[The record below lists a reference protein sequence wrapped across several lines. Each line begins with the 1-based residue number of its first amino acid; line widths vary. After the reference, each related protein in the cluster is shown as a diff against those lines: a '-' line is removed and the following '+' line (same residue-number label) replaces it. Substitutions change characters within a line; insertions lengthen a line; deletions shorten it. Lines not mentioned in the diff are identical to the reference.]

1 MKVYLDHGATTPV
14 DKEVVKAIAP
24 YYTSKFG
31 NASSLHEFGQ
41 KAKEAL
47 ENAREVIAKKLNS
60 DPKEIVFTGSGSES
74 DNLAIKGVAYASKD
88 KGNHIITSKIE
99 HPAVLETCKA
109 LEKEGF
115 NVTYISVDKE
125 GFVDIE
131 ELKKSITNKTIL
143 VSIMHANNEIGTIIP
158 IEKIGNICKEKNIY
172 FHTDAVQSFTKVPI
186 DVKKMNID
194 LLSLSAHKIH
204 GPKGIGALF
213 VKNGT
218 KIQKIIHGG
227 HQENNKRAGTEN
239 IPGIVGFAKA
249 VELANEE
256 HIDYMA
262 KLRDKL
268 IENLE
273 KISNSQLNGPRGN
286 KRLCNNVNFSF
297 HFIEGESALLRLD
310 MKGIAVS
317 TGSACSS
324 QSLTPSHVLTA
335 IGLKPEIAHGSLRFT
350 LGRENTEK
358 EIDYVLKVLPK
369 IVEELREI
377 SPLAPKR

>member
-14 DKEVVKAIAP
+14 DKEVVKAMLP
-24 YYTSKFG
+24 YYTKDFG
-31 NASSLHEFGQ
+31 NASSLHQFGQ

-47 ENAREVIAKKLNS
+47 ENARDVIAKKLNAE
-60 DPKEIVFTGSGSES
+60 PKEIIFTGSGSES
-74 DNLAIKGVAYASKD
+74 DNLAIKGVAYANKD
-88 KGNHIITSKIE
+88 RGNHIITSKIE
-99 HPAVLETCKA
+99 HPAILETCKS

-115 NVTYISVDKE
+115 NVTYLGVDKE
-125 GFVDIE
+125 GFVNLE

-143 VSIMHANNEIGTIIP
+143 VSIMHANNEIGTIEP
-158 IEKIGNICKEKNIY
+158 IEEIGRICKEKKVY

-186 DVKKMNID
+186 DVKKID
-194 LLSLSAHKIH
+194 VDLVSISAHKIH

-213 VKNGT
+213 IKKGT
-218 KIQKIIHGG
+218 KIQKIIYGG
-227 HQENNKRAGTEN
+227 HHENDKRAGTEN

-249 VELANEE
+249 VELTNEE
-256 HIDYMA
+256 HITYMT

-268 IENLE
+268 IASFE
-273 KISNSQLNGPRGN
+273 KVPNSQLNGPKGN
-286 KRLCNNVNFSF
+286 KKLCNNVNFSF

-335 IGLKPEIAHGSLRFT
+335 IGLRPEIAHGSLRLT

-369 IVEELREI
+369 IVEGLRRI

>member
-1 MKVYLDHGATTPV
+1 MKVYLDHGATTPT
-14 DKEVVKAIAP
+14 DKEVVKAMMP
-24 YYTSKFG
+24 YLTKDFG
-31 NASSLHEFGQ
+31 NASSLHQFGQ
-41 KAKEAL
+41 KSKEAL
-47 ENAREVIAKKLNS
+47 EYSREIIAKKLNAE
-60 DPKEIVFTGSGSES
+60 PKEIIFTGSGSES
-74 DNLAIKGVAYASKD
+74 DNLAIKGVAYANKD
-88 KGNHIITSKIE
+88 KGNHIITSRIE

-115 NVTYISVDKE
+115 SVTYLNVDKE
-125 GFVDIE
+125 GFIDLE
-131 ELKKSITNKTIL
+131 ELKNAITDKTIL
-143 VSIMHANNEIGTIIP
+143 VSIIHANNEIGVIEP
-158 IEKIGNICKEKNIY
+158 IEEIGNICKEKNIL
-172 FHTDAVQSFTKVPI
+172 FHTDTVQSFTKVPI
-186 DVKKMNID
+186 DVKKINVD
-194 LLSLSAHKIH
+194 LISLSGHKIH

-213 VKNGT
+213 IKNGI

-256 HIDYMA
+256 HIKYMT

-268 IENLE
+268 IDGLE
-273 KISNSQLNGPRGN
+273 KVSNNQLNGPRGD

-310 MKGIAVS
+310 MKGIAIS

-335 IGLKPEIAHGSLRFT
+335 IGLKPEIAHGSLRLT
-350 LGRENTEK
+350 LGRENTEQ

-369 IVEELREI
+369 IVKELRDI
-377 SPLAPKR
+377 SPLTKR

>member
-14 DKEVVKAIAP
+14 DKEVVKSMLP
-24 YYTSKFG
+24 YYTKDFG
-31 NASSLHEFGQ
+31 NASSLHQFGQ

-47 ENAREVIAKKLNS
+47 ENSREIIAKKLNAE
-60 DPKEIVFTGSGSES
+60 PKEIVFTGSGSES
-74 DNLAIKGVAYASKD
+74 DNLAIKGIAYANKD

-99 HPAVLETCKA
+99 HPAILETCKA

-115 NVTYISVDKE
+115 SVTYLDVNEEGLISL
-125 GFVDIE
+125 E

-143 VSIMHANNEIGTIIP
+143 VSIMHANNEIGTIEP
-158 IEKIGNICKEKNIY
+158 IEEIGKICREKKVY
-172 FHTDAVQSFTKVPI
+172 FHTDAVQSFTKMPI
-186 DVKKMNID
+186 DVKKMNVD
-194 LLSLSAHKIH
+194 LISLSSHKIH
-204 GPKGIGALF
+204 GPKGVGALF
-213 VKNGT
+213 IKNGT
-218 KIQKIIHGG
+218 KIQKIIYDG
-227 HQENNKRAGTEN
+227 HHENDKRAGTEN
-239 IPGIVGFAKA
+239 IPGIVGFTKA
-249 VELANEE
+249 AELANEE
-256 HIDYMA
+256 YTSHMT
-262 KLRDKL
+262 KLRDAL
-268 IENLE
+268 IKELE
-273 KISNSQLNGPRGN
+273 KIPNSQLNGPRGN
-286 KRLCNNVNFSF
+286 KRLCNNANLSF

-369 IVEELREI
+369 VVEELREI
-377 SPLAPKR
+377 SPLTKR